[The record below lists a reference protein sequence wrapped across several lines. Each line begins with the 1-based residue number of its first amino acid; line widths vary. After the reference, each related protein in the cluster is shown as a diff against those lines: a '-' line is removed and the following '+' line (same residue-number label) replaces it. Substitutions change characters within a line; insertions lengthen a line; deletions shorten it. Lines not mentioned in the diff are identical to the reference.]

1 MKTFLDVNCDMGE
14 SFGAWRLSQ
23 MSDESLLHCISAA
36 NIATGFHAGDPN
48 HMNRLVALARQY
60 KVKTGAHPGYRD
72 LQGFGRRKI
81 NATAEE
87 LVNDIIY
94 QVGALK
100 AFCDLHK
107 TPLHHIK
114 PHGALYMELA
124 HNQDLAK
131 LFLNTI
137 HQLYPE
143 MPVYCMSSSA
153 VYQEALKIPHPVVRE
168 FFADREYD
176 DEGRIVFV
184 RKMTAPRPEEI
195 KEKLY
200 LAFTEKKVRTITH
213 NLIPLPFDSV
223 CFHSDTD
230 GCARIAGC
238 ISEVMGELNI
248 ELDKPVKPIIP

>member
-1 MKTFLDVNCDMGE
+1 MRTFLDVNCDMGE
-14 SFGAWRLSQ
+14 SFGPWHISQ
-23 MSDESLLHCISAA
+23 MSDESLLNCISAA

-48 HMNRLVALARQY
+48 HMHRLVALARQY
-60 KVKTGAHPGYRD
+60 NVKIGAHPGYRD

-87 LVNDIIY
+87 LVNDMIY
-94 QVGALK
+94 QIGALK

-124 HNQDLAK
+124 QNQTLAQR
-131 LFLNTI
+131 FLNTI
-137 HQLYPE
+137 HQLNPE
-143 MPVYCMSSSA
+143 IPIYCMSSSV
-153 VYQEALKIPHPVVRE
+153 VYQEALKIKHPVVRE
-168 FFADREYD
+168 FFADRDYD

-195 KEKLY
+195 KEKLR
-200 LAFTEKKVRTITH
+200 LAFTENKVRTIT
-213 NLIPLPFDSV
+213 NNVIPLPFDSV

-230 GCARIAGC
+230 GCARIARC
-238 ISEVMGELNI
+238 ISEVMRELNI
-248 ELDKPVKPIIP
+248 QLNKTPIKP